1 MPHASCHRMSHT
13 GPILEGR
20 GETDYERYV
29 RVPELLDLQKPA
41 DKLSNAEERLF
52 QTTHQAAELWLH
64 QIDYEIDRAVPLIRE
79 DKLIFAADLLDR
91 CKRIITL
98 LRDQIVIVETMAPAD
113 YHVIRTT
120 SLGRGSGQESPG
132 FNKLLDAGQ
141 RIWPTFEEVM
151 IRRNVTLID
160 VERNPRDHQE
170 MFRLVQAMMDYD
182 EAFLNWRFTHM
193 RLAFRIIGSKVMSLK
208 GVPAAQ
214 LELGT
219 REPLFPEL
227 WETISTLTSAH
238 KSAYGG
244 RTPCAETGD
253 GLL

>member
-1 MPHASCHRMSHT
+1 MSHT

-29 RVPELLDLQKPA
+29 RVPELLELQKPVEL
-41 DKLSNAEERLF
+41 LSNPEERLF

-64 QIDYEIDRAVPLIRE
+64 QVDYEIDRAVQLIRE
-79 DKLIFAADLLDR
+79 DQLIFASDLLDR

-98 LRDQIVIVETMAPAD
+98 LRDQIVIVETMAPVD

-132 FNKLLDAGQ
+132 FHKLLEAGK
-141 RIWPTFEEVM
+141 RIWPAFEEALA
-151 IRRNVTLID
+151 RRAGVTLID
-160 VERNPRDHQE
+160 IERDPRRHHE
-170 MFRLVQAMMDYD
+170 LFRLIQAMMDYD

-214 LELGT
+214 LESGT
-219 REPLFPEL
+219 REPLFPRL
-227 WETISTLTSAH
+227 WETISDLTSEF
-238 KSAYGG
+238 KPEY
-244 RTPCAETGD
+244 
-253 GLL
+253 